1 MPGTSQGLG
10 KGLGKGPATGRSAG
24 RSPTDAGSDAG
35 SGPGS
40 GPEAG
45 SEPFRPPLPAPA
57 GLTAGRRS
65 QWAADR
71 TAGTRGSGRL
81 LVRAPDA
88 GPGLPFI
95 QYLGRWI
102 RLSLGLALGAG
113 TALLELLGTVVGVLA
128 LLPVL
133 ASPRGRAAV
142 LRPLTAPAHALT
154 RLERARLDRLLG
166 VRLPGVH
173 DAAAARYL
181 AARWPLGVLG
191 AVVLGCGAYGLGLGT
206 FAFYGWLITDIKHP
220 WLVGASSVGGF
231 FLLFLA
237 AQGALGVVA
246 LEDGLARRFGP
257 SHADALEARIAE
269 LATSRAEVMDVVH
282 DERRRIERDLHDGV
296 QQRLVAL
303 GMLIGR
309 ARRIRVRDPE
319 GADALLLQAHEE
331 SRRALAE
338 LREVAWRV
346 YPAVLDEG
354 GLRAALETVA
364 ERGTLPVALAYTV
377 ERPLPRSVETVAYF
391 LVSEAVTNVV
401 KHAGASRIDVQ
412 VTLEGAKL
420 SVRVTDDGAG
430 GADASGSGLSG
441 LASRVA
447 ALDGRFAV
455 ESPAGGPTVVGA
467 VLPCA

>member
-1 MPGTSQGLG
+1 MP
-10 KGLGKGPATGRSAG
+10 
-24 RSPTDAGSDAG
+24 AGS
-35 SGPGS
+35 SS
-40 GPEAG
+40 
-45 SEPFRPPLPAPA
+45 
-57 GLTAGRRS
+57 AGRRS
-65 QWAADR
+65 EWSEGRPAA
-71 TAGTRGSGRL
+71 RGSGWSVVRSSDPGVGRSGRPLLRYLARWTRL
-81 LVRAPDA
+81 A
-88 GPGLPFI
+88 
-95 QYLGRWI
+95 
-102 RLSLGLALGAG
+102 LGLALGAG
-113 TALLELLGTVVGVLA
+113 TAVPELLGTVVGGLA

-133 ASPRGRAAV
+133 ASPRGRGAV
-142 LRPLTAPAHALT
+142 LRPLNAAAHALT
-154 RLERARLDRLLG
+154 RLERARLDRFLG

-173 DAAAARYL
+173 DGAALRYL

-191 AVVLGCGAYGLGLGT
+191 GVLLGCAAYGLALA
-206 FAFYGWLITDIKHP
+206 AFVFVGWLITDIDHP
-220 WLVGASSVGGF
+220 WLVSLSSLGGF
-231 FLLFLA
+231 FLVFLS

-246 LEDGLARRFGP
+246 LEDGLARRSGP

-296 QQRLVAL
+296 QQRLVGL
-303 GMLIGR
+303 GMLLGR
-309 ARRIRVRDPE
+309 ARRIRARDPE

-364 ERGTLPVALAYTV
+364 ERSTLPVGLGYAV
-377 ERPLPRSVETVAYF
+377 EGPLPRAVETVAYF

-401 KHAGASRIDVQ
+401 KHAGATRIDIQ
-412 VTLEGAKL
+412 VTLDGEQL

-441 LASRVA
+441 LASRAA

-455 ESPAGGPTVVGA
+455 DSPAGGPTVVRA

>member
-1 MPGTSQGLG
+1 M
-10 KGLGKGPATGRSAG
+10 A
-24 RSPTDAGSDAG
+24 
-35 SGPGS
+35 
-40 GPEAG
+40 
-45 SEPFRPPLPAPA
+45 F
-57 GLTAGRRS
+57 
-65 QWAADR
+65 
-71 TAGTRGSGRL
+71 
-81 LVRAPDA
+81 
-88 GPGLPFI
+88 
-95 QYLGRWI
+95 
-102 RLSLGLALGAG
+102 GLALGAA
-113 TALLELLGTVVGVLA
+113 TAVLELLGSAVGGLA

-133 ASPRGRAAV
+133 ASPRGRVAV
-142 LRPLTAPAHALT
+142 LRPLAAAARGLT
-154 RLERARLDRLLG
+154 RLERTRLDRLLG
-166 VRLPGVH
+166 VRLPGFH
-173 DAAAARYL
+173 DTAAAPRYL
-181 AARWPLGVLG
+181 AARWPLGLLG

-206 FAFYGWLITDIKHP
+206 FAFYGWLITDIDHP
-220 WLVGASSVGGF
+220 WLVTLGSLGGF
-231 FLLFLA
+231 FLLFLS

-246 LEDGLARRFGP
+246 LEDGLARRFLGP

-282 DERRRIERDLHDGV
+282 EERRRIERDLHDGV

-303 GMLIGR
+303 GMLLGR
-309 ARRIRVRDPE
+309 ARRIRARDPG

-364 ERGTLPVALAYTV
+364 ERSTLPVSLGYAV
-377 ERPLPRSVETVAYF
+377 RRPLPRAVETVAYF

-401 KHAGASRIDVQ
+401 KHAGATRIDVQ
-412 VTLEGAKL
+412 VTLEGDEL

-441 LASRVA
+441 LASRAA

-455 ESPAGGPTVVGA
+455 ESPAGGPTVVRA